1 MNKMI
6 SSISNYINAIPKK
19 STFTLM
25 SILLAVSNS
34 VFAADCKTSMS
45 YVKVVSDIPP
55 TLKINPNV
63 PIGGV
68 MASGTYRTGSGPLPN
83 GCTMYGP
90 TTGYLTGVGTPN
102 GNVYPTNLPYVG
114 YKIMA
119 LGGNYISSKFY
130 NKYWPITVSTPE
142 PYLVIGTVQS
152 FNFKFELI
160 KLGTITADTP
170 LVLPVL
176 GHHRVTNRYGSFN
189 FMEFT
194 NKTSFQLIP
203 ESSTCTVLQSAIS
216 VTLNDVN
223 QNDLNVMGKTAK
235 DTNFQ
240 IPVNCKEATNISL
253 SFSGDVADSVNGVFR
268 NSNAENAENVGVQ
281 ILDNVGNPVPT
292 ALGSYKVIGT
302 VNGTLNYP
310 MTARYYA
317 LTNNVSAGKVNAIA
331 NVTILYN

>member
-170 LVLPVL
+170 LFFLYWGITELRIDTALLTLWSSRIKLRFSLSQKALPVPCY
-176 GHHRVTNRYGSFN
+176 NQQ
-189 FMEFT
+189 
-194 NKTSFQLIP
+194 FQ
-203 ESSTCTVLQSAIS
+203 
-216 VTLNDVN
+216 
-223 QNDLNVMGKTAK
+223 
-235 DTNFQ
+235 
-240 IPVNCKEATNISL
+240 
-253 SFSGDVADSVNGVFR
+253 
-268 NSNAENAENVGVQ
+268 
-281 ILDNVGNPVPT
+281 
-292 ALGSYKVIGT
+292 
-302 VNGTLNYP
+302 
-310 MTARYYA
+310 
-317 LTNNVSAGKVNAIA
+317 
-331 NVTILYN
+331 